1 VNITLYD
8 VPLPDTFE
16 MVPPVAVTSPV
27 VKLTDV
33 SLKVIPTVT
42 VEPALT
48 DVVATV
54 AVGRTVS
61 RMMES
66 SAAPGASSK
75 FPAES
80 VARVKK

>member
-1 VNITLYD
+1 MNVTLYD
-8 VPLPDTFE
+8 VPVPETLE

-33 SLKVIPTVT
+33 SLKVISTLTVD
-42 VEPALT
+42 PALT
-48 DVVATV
+48 DVAATV

-61 RMMES
+61 RMIES
-66 SAAPGASSK
+66 SAEPGTSST
-75 FPAES
+75 FPDES